1 MVYATLTEEFHIN
14 YKIFVTILFSAHRY
28 DDVNDGN

>member
-14 YKIFVTILFSAHRY
+14 YKIFVTILFSAHHYEDAKRR
-28 DDVNDGN
+28 